1 MQFEEELARVL
12 PQDLPNRERLI
23 SLGGKHLQMI
33 SVANEYM
40 NLTRIVSPQEAA
52 IKHVFDCVA
61 PWRFFES
68 SARVLDVG
76 TGAGFPGIPLAII
89 LPQVRFTLAESI
101 GKKAR
106 FVESVIDALDLS
118 NAAVIADRAES
129 ASATQ
134 RADVITARAVAPI
147 DRLITLFQ
155 KPLNAGIRLLLFK
168 GPDVETEM
176 AEGKMGRIRGQVLC
190 RYDLPE
196 GFGSRALVELKLRG
210 AERAML
216 RKQARANRQ

>member
-23 SLGGKHLQMI
+23 SLGNKHLEMI
-33 SVANEYM
+33 AAANEYM

-61 PWRFFES
+61 PWRHFQ
-68 SARVLDVG
+68 SAKHVLDVG
-76 TGAGFPGIPLAII
+76 TGAGFPGIPLAIV

-106 FVESVIDALDLS
+106 FVESVVDALELP
-118 NAAVIADRAES
+118 NAAVIPDRAES
-129 ASATQ
+129 ALAIQ
-134 RADVITARAVAPI
+134 KAEVITARAVAPI

-155 KPLNAGIRLLLFK
+155 QPLKAGIRLLLFK
-168 GPDVETEM
+168 GPEVEAEM
-176 AEGKMGRIRGQVLC
+176 AAAKMDRVAGTVLC
-190 RYDLPE
+190 RYDLPD
-196 GFGSRALVELKLRG
+196 GFGSRTLVELRLQKRSTRI
-210 AERAML
+210 AS
-216 RKQARANRQ
+216 